1 MVSKIKSGKEAD
13 VLRVSAGGE
22 YCALKIYNP
31 RVKLSTHDDY
41 TEGQWFN
48 SPSLRK
54 AMKQKTKVGK
64 SFQQKLWV
72 RREYYLLKKLS
83 DQGARLPKVFSHSD
97 DAILMQYLGN
107 EEKPAPRLVDVNL
120 DDDTKVRVL
129 AEIEGNIQMFLD
141 NGVVHGDLSEYNILW
156 WNDQPWIIDFP
167 QAIDIRHNPN
177 WKKFYD
183 RDIKNIRGYLA

>member
-1 MVSKIKSGKEAD
+1 M
-13 VLRVSAGGE
+13 SAGGE
-22 YCALKIYNP
+22 YYALKIYNP
-31 RVKLSTHDDY
+31 RVKLSTRDDY

-83 DQGARLPKVFSHSD
+83 DQGARLPKVFGHSD
-97 DAILMQYLGN
+97 DAILMQYIGN

-120 DDDTKVRVL
+120 DNETKARVL
-129 AEIEGNIQMFLD
+129 AELEENIQMFLD
-141 NGVVHGDLSEYNILW
+141 NGVVHSDLSEYNILW

-167 QAIDIRHNPN
+167 QAIDTRRNPN

-183 RDIKNIRGYLA
+183 RDLRNVRDYLA